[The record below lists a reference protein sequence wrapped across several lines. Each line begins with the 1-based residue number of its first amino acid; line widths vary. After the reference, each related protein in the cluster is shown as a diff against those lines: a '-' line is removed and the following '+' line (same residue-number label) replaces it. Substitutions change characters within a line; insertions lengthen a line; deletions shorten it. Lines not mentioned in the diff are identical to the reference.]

1 MVEHESEAGDYTES
15 DDEGEESYCRGGYH
29 RVQEGD
35 LFNNGRYRV
44 VAKLGW
50 GHFSTVWLCE
60 DVSVAQHAKAQG
72 RAMAPFYVAMK
83 VQKSA
88 QHYTEA
94 AYDEIELL
102 SEAASHSNDPSW
114 METVLGYPC
123 PPAWAGPR
131 QRAMGFTGV
140 VTLLDYFEHQ
150 GPNGCH
156 ICMVFEVMGPNVLAL
171 IKQFEFKGVP
181 DELVRKVAAHTL
193 VGLDYLHRVCGI
205 IHTDLKPENVLIS
218 CPWSVP
224 VDKLGIALI
233 DPRQKVGEE
242 SKVAQRM
249 RETKKEAAKPT
260 KPAADE
266 EKVLTKKQKRNQK
279 RREAKKK
286 QKEKGKK
293 EAEKEAEKEDDN
305 VTEDEKEMDKGKEK
319 DAKKDAAQ
327 KEAEKGVEPAA
338 EDKPAPV
345 VQDAKTPDA
354 KTPDAKTPDSKTPD
368 AKTPD
373 AKTPEPKTPEPRP
386 PQDAKPPEPRQP
398 KKYPNPPY
406 MKPFL
411 KPSRSD
417 PSLLSSYNDMYSCFK
432 PPYHGFNPQPIPV
445 DANPNLTVP
454 RAGPEGHFGLGRT
467 EDLFPQPTDAEYTQL
482 MCTGVNPFSHL
493 TTVYKLADLGNAC
506 WLNRHF
512 ADEIQTRQYRSPEV
526 IVGAGYGPSADM
538 WSFAC
543 MIFELSTGDY
553 LFDPKTT
560 EEYVRDEDHLALT
573 MELLGP
579 MPQTVLARARMKRT
593 FFNMRGELRHIKQLR
608 FWSLESVLM
617 QKYKFNPV
625 RARTLSSFL
634 LPMLHLDPEQR
645 PTAQKM
651 LRHPW
656 IRGLPCDECNEF
668 FPPPQ
673 HNFEFSPPQR
683 ELREENRGENRG
695 EEKVLQSPAGSA

>member
-1 MVEHESEAGDYTES
+1 MDHESEAGDYTES
-15 DDEGEESYCRGGYH
+15 DDEGEDSYCRGGYH

-35 LFNNGRYRV
+35 LFNGGRYRV

-60 DVSVAQHAKAQG
+60 DMSVAQHAKAQG
-72 RAMAPFYVAMK
+72 RSMTPFYVAMK

-102 SEAASHSNDPSW
+102 SEAAGHSNDETW
-114 METVLGYPC
+114 MEAVLGYPC

-140 VTLLDYFEHQ
+140 VTLLDYFEHH
-150 GPNGCH
+150 GPNGVH

-181 DELVRKVAAHTL
+181 DGLVRKVASHTL

-218 CPWSVP
+218 CPWNVP
-224 VDKLGIALI
+224 VDKQGIALV
-233 DPRQKVGEE
+233 DPKRKVGEDGKPPPE
-242 SKVAQRM
+242 KK
-249 RETKKEAAKPT
+249 TKTANAS
-260 KPAADE
+260 E
-266 EKVLTKKQKRNQK
+266 EKEEKPKKGKSDVVEEGLSKKQKRNQK
-279 RREAKKK
+279 RRERLKK
-286 QKEKGKK
+286 KK
-293 EAEKEAEKEDDN
+293 EAAAKGEKAAEEDEKTDDEGEKENEKETQDAQTVEKEKEKEKAKESTEKATAEQQKQEAEK
-305 VTEDEKEMDKGKEK
+305 
-319 DAKKDAAQ
+319 
-327 KEAEKGVEPAA
+327 
-338 EDKPAPV
+338 
-345 VQDAKTPDA
+345 
-354 KTPDAKTPDSKTPD
+354 
-368 AKTPD
+368 
-373 AKTPEPKTPEPRP
+373 PKT
-386 PQDAKPPEPRQP
+386 
-398 KKYPNPPY
+398 KKFPNPPY

-417 PSLLSSYNDMYSCFK
+417 PTLLNSYKDNFSCWK
-432 PPYHGFNPQPIPV
+432 APYHHHQPPPQDVSP
-445 DANPNLTVP
+445 DLHLP
-454 RAGPEGHFGLGRT
+454 RCGPEGQYGLGKLSEIFPSPNET
-467 EDLFPQPTDAEYTQL
+467 EYKTL
-482 MCTGVNPFSHL
+482 MSVGVNPFTHD

-526 IVGAGYGPSADM
+526 ILGAGYGPSADM

-560 EEYVRDEDHLALT
+560 EEYARDEDHLALT

-579 MPQTVLARARMKRT
+579 VPPNVLQRSRLKRT
-593 FFNMRGELRHIKQLR
+593 FFNMRGELRHIKSLR
-608 FWSLESVLM
+608 FWSLENVLR

-625 RARTLSSFL
+625 PARTLASFL
-634 LPMLHLDPEQR
+634 LPMLKLDPDAR
-645 PTAQKM
+645 PSARKM
-651 LRHPW
+651 LKHPW

-668 FPPPQ
+668 FQPEAAL
-673 HNFEFSPPQR
+673 NFAT
-683 ELREENRGENRG
+683 G
-695 EEKVLQSPAGSA
+695 EESRHDRYDRHGPLVSDEPDSPAAESC

>member
-1 MVEHESEAGDYTES
+1 
-15 DDEGEESYCRGGYH
+15 
-29 RVQEGD
+29 
-35 LFNNGRYRV
+35 
-44 VAKLGW
+44 
-50 GHFSTVWLCE
+50 
-60 DVSVAQHAKAQG
+60 
-72 RAMAPFYVAMK
+72 
-83 VQKSA
+83 
-88 QHYTEA
+88 
-94 AYDEIELL
+94 
-102 SEAASHSNDPSW
+102 
-114 METVLGYPC
+114 
-123 PPAWAGPR
+123 
-131 QRAMGFTGV
+131 MGFTGV

-181 DELVRKVAAHTL
+181 DALVRKVASHTL

-224 VDKLGIALI
+224 VDKQGVALI

-242 SKVAQRM
+242 SKVQQRTK
-249 RETKKEAAKPT
+249 EPKKEAAKPAA
-260 KPAADE
+260 KPAGDE
-266 EKVLTKKQKRNQK
+266 EKVLTKKQKKNLK

-286 QKEKGKK
+286 QKDALKGKK
-293 EAEKEAEKEDDN
+293 ETEKDADKDDDN
-305 VTEDEKEMDKGKEK
+305 ATEDEKETEKGQ
-319 DAKKDAAQ
+319 DAA
-327 KEAEKGVEPAA
+327 EEETGSAVEPAA
-338 EDKPAPV
+338 KGGAAPRA
-345 VQDAKTPDA
+345 QDAKTKELPKA
-354 KTPDAKTPDSKTPD
+354 
-368 AKTPD
+368 
-373 AKTPEPKTPEPRP
+373 EPP
-386 PQDAKPPEPRQP
+386 PASGQP

-417 PSLLSSYNDMYSCFK
+417 PSLLNSYGDMYSCFK
-432 PPYHGFNPQPIPV
+432 PPYHAFNPQPIPV

-467 EDLFPQPTDAEYTQL
+467 EELFPQPTDTEYEQL
-482 MCTGVNPFSHL
+482 MCTGVNPFSHS

-512 ADEIQTRQYRSPEV
+512 ADEIQTRQYRSPAV
-526 IVGAGYGPSADM
+526 IIGAGYGPSADM

-573 MELLGP
+573 MELLGS
-579 MPQTVLARARMKRT
+579 MPQNVLARARMKRT

-608 FWSLESVLM
+608 FWSLENVLM

-625 RARTLSSFL
+625 RARTLASFL
-634 LPMLHLDPEQR
+634 LPMLHLDPDQR

-668 FPPPQ
+668 FSPP
-673 HNFEFSPPQR
+673 HAFSLEFSPPQR
-683 ELREENRGENRG
+683 ELVADQNRDCD
-695 EEKVLQSPAGSA
+695 EEKVASPAGSA